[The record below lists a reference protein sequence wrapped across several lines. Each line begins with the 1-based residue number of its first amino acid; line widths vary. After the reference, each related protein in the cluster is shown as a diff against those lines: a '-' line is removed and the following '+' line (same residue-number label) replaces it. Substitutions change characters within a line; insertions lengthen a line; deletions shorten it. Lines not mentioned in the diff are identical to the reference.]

1 METSWTRKKKIHYF
15 GGQPFSK
22 TQKFCNNVASL
33 WVYDYFNCGSH
44 ARSVWNLFGKC
55 GTETCKHNSSRA
67 FSFSILYKEYVSIWL
82 NYLCLCVCVCV
93 CAHTCWW
100 CYALHSTFPSHVCPI
115 YLLHCLR
122 QWCWGLS
129 WNYLLCL
136 LYTVAVLL
144 GLHLVWLRTWDLS
157 SWMGLWY
164 EAENIPYCFCA
175 TLTENLFIY
184 LYTVWNDS
192 NKLKLYSQRY
202 YV

>member
-1 METSWTRKKKIHYF
+1 M
-15 GGQPFSK
+15 
-22 TQKFCNNVASL
+22 
-33 WVYDYFNCGSH
+33 
-44 ARSVWNLFGKC
+44 
-55 GTETCKHNSSRA
+55 
-67 FSFSILYKEYVSIWL
+67 
-82 NYLCLCVCVCV
+82 CLCVCTR
-93 CAHTCWW
+93 TCWW
-100 CYALHSTFPSHVCPI
+100 CHAFHSTCPSHVCPI

-184 LYTVWNDS
+184 ICSLEWQQQIKTAFSKILCLDYTRSDRNPWRFGNTAVSGTTGMGNSSLSALLARLEAFHLPWSAGLQS
-192 NKLKLYSQRY
+192 NGISLWRRISKPTTLSTWLSGYLVGTSIFIEWECP
-202 YV
+202 